1 MLEKIKNTEVS
12 GFLKNLKFVR
22 KLQVSFFV
30 IAAISAAIA
39 INNFIQ
45 INNFENAKNQ
55 IFKEY
60 IGPREKI
67 DELYSDFQK
76 IQFALL
82 KLSMVDFESEFNTNM
97 SEFDESK
104 SKFDEN
110 LESLLSSEMDE
121 SITKELKEIEGIWT
135 NYKEIVADAIISA
148 AVTKSYEM
156 GAIIATTSGV
166 EVGNQLVDK
175 FESIVGELAMMG
187 LTLDLTVTEDVA
199 TAKLWIIIGM
209 AVGTG
214 VFFFALFIVAPAV
227 SKPINKFKEVL
238 QFFVLGNFDTSIE
251 ISSRDEFG
259 ELANMLR
266 ALRDAQKEKIH
277 AAEKI
282 AAGSLEKV
290 KPASD
295 DDKLAF
301 AFNQEVEIIEAL
313 LFEAGKLINA
323 NNEGNLKVRGD
334 VSKFQGGWKQIIE
347 GINSILDATVAPID
361 EAGEVLETM
370 AQGNFTKKM
379 RGDYKGDYLSIKE
392 NVNRVIV
399 SLSNVIGQVAGSSS
413 ELASSASQI
422 SSSTEEMAAGAS
434 EQSSQTTEVASAVE
448 QMTKTIMESTR
459 NANDAAQA
467 AKEAGAKAN
476 EGGKVVVETIKGI
489 NRIAEVVTE
498 SAKTI
503 QELGKSSDQIGEI
516 IQVINDI
523 AEQTNLLALNAAI
536 EAARAGEQGR
546 GFAVVADEVR
556 KLAERTTKATKEIET
571 MIKQIQRDTSG
582 AVEAIQE
589 GTKEVERGK
598 ELAQKAGDSLHEIIA
613 NSDRVSSI
621 ITQLAAASEEQS
633 ATSESISQNV
643 EAINNV
649 THQTAQGTAQISHA
663 AEDLYRLTS
672 NMQELIS
679 HFKLANAD
687 EDEYT
692 EGEHSRFAVRGNGKL
707 IGH

>member
-1 MLEKIKNTEVS
+1 MLDKIKKTDTL
-12 GFLKNLKFVR
+12 GFIKNLKFVR
-22 KLQVSFFV
+22 KLQVSF
-30 IAAISAAIA
+30 AAMALISAAIA
-39 INNFIQ
+39 VNNYVQ
-45 INNFENAKNQ
+45 MNSFEKSKDS
-55 IFKEY
+55 IFKSY
-60 IGPREKI
+60 IAPREKI
-67 DELYSDFQK
+67 DELYSNFQK

-82 KLSMVDFESEFNTNM
+82 KLSMADFESEFDANM
-97 SEFDESK
+97 QEFDNNK

-110 LESLLSSEMDE
+110 LSAILSMQLDE
-121 SITKELKEIEGIWT
+121 ATVTELKSIEEIWT
-135 NYKEIVADAIISA
+135 NYKEVVADAIISA

-166 EVGNQLVDK
+166 EVGDQLVEK
-175 FESIVGELAMMG
+175 FDSIIGELNMMG
-187 LTLDLTVTEDVA
+187 LTLDLSVSEDVS

-209 AVGTG
+209 AAGTA
-214 VFFFALFIVAPAV
+214 VFFFALFVVAPAV
-227 SKPINKFKEVL
+227 SKPINKFKDVL
-238 QFFVLGNFDTSIE
+238 QHFVLGDFEAHVEVTTK
-251 ISSRDEFG
+251 DEFG

-266 ALRDAQKEKIH
+266 KLRDAQKEKVH
-277 AAEKI
+277 AAEQI
-282 AAGSLEKV
+282 ASGSLEKV

-295 DDKLAF
+295 ADKLAF
-301 AFNQEVEIIEAL
+301 AFNKEVEIIEEL
-313 LFEAGKLINA
+313 LSESGKLINA

-334 VSKFQGGWKQIIE
+334 VTKFQGGWKQIIE
-347 GINSILDATVAPID
+347 GVNSMLDATLAPIN
-361 EAGEVLETM
+361 EAGVVLETM
-370 AQGNFTKKM
+370 AEGNFTRQM
-379 RGDYKGDYLSIKE
+379 QGNYKGDYLSIKE
-392 NVNRVIV
+392 NVNKVIV
-399 SLSNVIGQVAGSSS
+399 SLSNVIGQVAESSS
-413 ELASSASQI
+413 ELATSASQI

-467 AKEAGAKAN
+467 AKDAGAKAN
-476 EGGKVVVETIKGI
+476 EGGKVVIETIKGI

-503 QELGKSSDQIGEI
+503 QELGRSSDQIGEI

-556 KLAERTTKATKEIET
+556 KLAERTTKATKEIEK

-582 AVEAIQE
+582 AVEAIAE
-589 GTKEVERGK
+589 GTKEVDRGK
-598 ELAQKAGDSLHEIIA
+598 ELAQKAGDSLTEIIH
-613 NSDRVSSI
+613 NSEKVSSI

-649 THQTAQGTAQISHA
+649 THQAAQGTAQISHA
-663 AEDLYRLTS
+663 AEDR
-672 NMQELIS
+672 N
-679 HFKLANAD
+679 
-687 EDEYT
+687 
-692 EGEHSRFAVRGNGKL
+692 
-707 IGH
+707 